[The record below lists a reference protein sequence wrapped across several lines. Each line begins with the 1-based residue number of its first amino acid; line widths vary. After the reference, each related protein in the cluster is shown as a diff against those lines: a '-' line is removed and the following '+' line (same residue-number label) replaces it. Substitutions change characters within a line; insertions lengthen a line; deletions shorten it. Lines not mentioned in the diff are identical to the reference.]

1 MRRVLLIL
9 ALVAAVVLCLG
20 WIVHE
25 PYDDM
30 KLFSALPADTTLVT
44 FHQDLGDRADLIA
57 TNPLTRA
64 VLMAASGNK
73 PKMNFFGLKKGPT
86 DLPGKLQEL
95 LGLSKRDGTAIEEIL
110 QVYAPNRTAVGLV
123 PGASDEKPTVVLAT
137 HIGAKMHTLR
147 SLAGFRFDSTE
158 THRELN
164 IYDWGNNIHLAM
176 SEGMILACL
185 ADSPQ
190 RSRHGL
196 HRMID
201 GLTGQ
206 ADNLAQHQTE
216 RMAALVESGVADS
229 AVWSVEGIGD
239 CTLRV
244 TELSRNH
251 LQTEVR
257 VPQAPSE
264 PASLDPVCAE
274 LGKLYG
280 NLPMAITVFQPGHG
294 TKIINALPSISVPD
308 WVLDLKQPASMAVIG
323 GEYGSKFFGMPSAVM
338 TVETVSTVEGQALF
352 DRVIAESGEHVK
364 QINTET
370 NGRAYVELETIINR
384 GVGPMAYP
392 DRIACHITPHRL
404 YLGSSTK
411 VLDKLLARLGSRE
424 AAFEADTGRW
434 YRAYKEDPGT
444 GFAWVDSDKLGGK
457 TSVALAAAGVAF
469 MRDAKKKELIERA
482 KVLVDGLKDMKRVTV
497 VENVEGE
504 SLMIRVSSG
513 P

>member
-1 MRRVLLIL
+1 MRRLLIIL
-9 ALVAAVVLCLG
+9 TLVAAVGLCFA

-30 KLFSALPADTTLVT
+30 KLFAALPADTTLVT

-73 PKMNFFGLKKGPT
+73 PKMNFFGIRKGPT
-86 DLPGKLQEL
+86 DLAGKLEEL
-95 LGLSKRDGTAIEEIL
+95 LGLSKRDVTAIEEIL
-110 QVYAPNRTAVGLV
+110 QIYAPNRTAVGLV
-123 PGASDEKPTVVLAT
+123 PGASDEQPTVVLAT

-147 SLAGFRFDSTE
+147 SLAGFRFDSSE
-158 THRELN
+158 THRELK

-176 SEGMILACL
+176 SDGMILACL

-201 GLTGQ
+201 GLGGH
-206 ADNLAQHQTE
+206 ADNLAQHQPE
-216 RMAALVESGVADS
+216 RMRALVESGVPDA

-244 TELSRNH
+244 TELSRKH

-264 PASLDPVCAE
+264 PASLDGVCAD
-274 LGKLYG
+274 LGKL

-294 TKIINALPSISVPD
+294 TKVVNALPSISVPD
-308 WVLDLKQPASMAVIG
+308 WVLELEKPGSIAVIG
-323 GEYGSKFFGMPSAVM
+323 GEYGSKFFGMPS
-338 TVETVSTVEGQALF
+338 LF
-352 DRVIAESGEHVK
+352 DRVVAEAGEHVK

-370 NGRAYVELETIINR
+370 NGRAYVELETILNR

-392 DRIACHITPHRL
+392 DKIACHITPERL
-404 YLGSSTK
+404 YLGSSVK
-411 VLDKLLARLGSRE
+411 ILDKLIARLGSRE

-434 YRAYKEDPGT
+434 FRAYKKDPGT
-444 GFAWVDSDKLGGK
+444 GFAWVDTDKLGGK
-457 TSVALAAAGVAF
+457 TSVALSAAGVAF
-469 MRDAKKKELIERA
+469 MRDPQKKDLIDRA